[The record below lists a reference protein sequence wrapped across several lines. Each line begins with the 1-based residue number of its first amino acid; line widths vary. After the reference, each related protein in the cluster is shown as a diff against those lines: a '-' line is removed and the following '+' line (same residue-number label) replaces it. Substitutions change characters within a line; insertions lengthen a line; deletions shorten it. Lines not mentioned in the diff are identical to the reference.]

1 MELASLIR
9 VNNINGARLCAPN
22 FTFVSKKLAL
32 TNHFILLVSETEDFY
47 MLHKSID
54 AVRLLDA
61 VAERRYSASGQ
72 QGFTLV
78 LYTKTFC
85 VYELTVPTMS
95 EARALHQSLEA
106 LCNVDDWSLHYP
118 FFYKPSFPVSA
129 DQSII
134 LSLSDYHKNALN
146 TGRWRV
152 SHVNKGFAICATY
165 PEETV
170 VPAEITDSML
180 TEIGAFRRGARFPV
194 LAYYHGPRQTALL
207 LSSEP
212 YTTQPGFLS
221 SGPAV
226 LSVGSSSSGPIKT
239 SSPVHANTT
248 GSALSTAAALSAP
261 SLVSMT
267 RCRADEQLLAA
278 VLPDRFRGA
287 ILDLRDQ
294 TTVRKSSSGQIVS
307 IESEQNYPQW
317 RRVCRPMELST
328 QVYHVF
334 QKFIEVCTST
344 RRSVRNANSSFAA
357 LQSASFSDSL
367 SVIAAAALGP
377 SGPSSSSSNPLTS
390 LGAGQF
396 TREVDNSI
404 ATDRTVLTFE
414 PAPFQA
420 ALESD
425 TAVSV
430 EASNPSNR
438 LSATGINVTGTH
450 SAGNMRRIAA
460 WLSLVR
466 EALAAA
472 VAGATALDARDTFA
486 QQQLQQE
493 QCLLAQ
499 KCKNQRGQ
507 CLNTTSCQSAPIRE
521 EAKLRGSFV
530 LVHSTRGL
538 DRAIVVASL
547 VRVILDPSSRTI
559 TGLQNLIEHLWIRLG
574 HPFSDRLRSASCAP
588 RTFTELAPIFTL
600 FLDCVWQLWRQ
611 YPTCFEFT
619 EELLCFLVN
628 HAYCSE
634 FGTFLGN
641 SMKERAQLNT
651 AEMTVSLW
659 SYLNQPM
666 LRAYFKNPLYAGG
679 DSVESYACWP
689 CLAPQALA
697 VWRELYQRQVISDP
711 QTLWNRPRRITRL
724 MVDNFHAECNKVS
737 QLKKILRGLQE
748 ECVAA
753 GLLPSQ

>member
-1 MELASLIR
+1 M
-9 VNNINGARLCAPN
+9 
-22 FTFVSKKLAL
+22 
-32 TNHFILLVSETEDFY
+32 LVSV
-47 MLHKSID
+47 K
-54 AVRLLDA
+54 ACWVRLPQA
-61 VAERRYSASGQ
+61 VSIHIFSPS
-72 QGFTLV
+72 
-78 LYTKTFC
+78 
-85 VYELTVPTMS
+85 PTT
-95 EARALHQSLEA
+95 H
-106 LCNVDDWSLHYP
+106 
-118 FFYKPSFPVSA
+118 
-129 DQSII
+129 I
-134 LSLSDYHKNALN
+134 
-146 TGRWRV
+146 
-152 SHVNKGFAICATY
+152 
-165 PEETV
+165 
-170 VPAEITDSML
+170 
-180 TEIGAFRRGARFPV
+180 
-194 LAYYHGPRQTALL
+194 RQTALL

-248 GSALSTAAALSAP
+248 GSPLSTAAALSAP

-294 TTVRKSSSGQIVS
+294 TTVRKSSSGQI
-307 IESEQNYPQW
+307 
-317 RRVCRPMELST
+317 
-328 QVYHVF
+328 
-334 QKFIEVCTST
+334 CTST
-344 RRSVRNANSSFAA
+344 RRSVRNANTSFAA

-499 KCKNQRGQ
+499 KYKNQRGQ
-507 CLNTTSCQSAPIRE
+507 CLNTTSCQSPPIRE

-530 LVHSTRGL
+530 LVHSTKGL

-547 VRVILDPSSRTI
+547 VRVILDPSSRTL

>member
-1 MELASLIR
+1 MM
-9 VNNINGARLCAPN
+9 
-22 FTFVSKKLAL
+22 VSVKACW
-32 TNHFILLVSETEDFY
+32 
-47 MLHKSID
+47 
-54 AVRLLDA
+54 VRLPQA
-61 VAERRYSASGQ
+61 IGIHIFS
-72 QGFTLV
+72 
-78 LYTKTFC
+78 
-85 VYELTVPTMS
+85 
-95 EARALHQSLEA
+95 
-106 LCNVDDWSLHYP
+106 
-118 FFYKPSFPVSA
+118 PSP
-129 DQSII
+129 
-134 LSLSDYHKNALN
+134 
-146 TGRWRV
+146 
-152 SHVNKGFAICATY
+152 ATH
-165 PEETV
+165 
-170 VPAEITDSML
+170 I
-180 TEIGAFRRGARFPV
+180 
-194 LAYYHGPRQTALL
+194 RQTALL

-600 FLDCVWQLWRQ
+600 FLDCVWQVSLILDSKQ
-611 YPTCFEFT
+611 LLSLLFLLFLSKQVHLPSGQQ
-619 EELLCFLVN
+619 ELLTVHTGSIQKVDAFQFFFIHLLKFVYFVITALWKHSISPLSWVPDIKTRVLEVTSRPYRFTLEIVIWELVV
-628 HAYCSE
+628 
-634 FGTFLGN
+634 F
-641 SMKERAQLNT
+641 QLSSGVLTGWTNLRST
-651 AEMTVSLW
+651 RHGIFVTRIVELP
-659 SYLNQPM
+659 LN
-666 LRAYFKNPLYAGG
+666 AWNNPLDDRSVGG
-679 DSVESYACWP
+679 CS
-689 CLAPQALA
+689 
-697 VWRELYQRQVISDP
+697 
-711 QTLWNRPRRITRL
+711 RL
-724 MVDNFHAECNKVS
+724 V
-737 QLKKILRGLQE
+737 
-748 ECVAA
+748 
-753 GLLPSQ
+753 